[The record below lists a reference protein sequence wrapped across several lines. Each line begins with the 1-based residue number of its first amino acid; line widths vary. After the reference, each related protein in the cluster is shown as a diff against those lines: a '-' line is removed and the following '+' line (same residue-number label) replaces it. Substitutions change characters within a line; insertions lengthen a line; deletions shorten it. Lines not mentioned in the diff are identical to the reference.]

1 MRPLLR
7 HSSRLTISAMA
18 LSGLAFGA
26 STMASASAR
35 VSQTATSSTSTPPS
49 TSPSGRA
56 AGQNLEGDAFVTG
69 PADLIRKLCPDT
81 VRVGFVCLFSG
92 VNETGQGIAVYRG
105 DNRPPSKCDDVP
117 VPFEVANVE
126 NETNKAIV
134 VGEGTCALKG
144 PVTDANIDPGAD
156 ENISPTDIW
165 ISG

>member
-1 MRPLLR
+1 
-7 HSSRLTISAMA
+7 
-18 LSGLAFGA
+18 
-26 STMASASAR
+26 
-35 VSQTATSSTSTPPS
+35 
-49 TSPSGRA
+49 
-56 AGQNLEGDAFVTG
+56 
-69 PADLIRKLCPDT
+69 
-81 VRVGFVCLFSG
+81 
-92 VNETGQGIAVYRG
+92 VYRG